1 MQSAR
6 FWQKDMLIT
15 DAQVHIWEP
24 DRPDRPWPGV
34 PQRPPHRPNGFS
46 AEAMLAEMH
55 AAGVDRAVVVPPNWV
70 GDNNQTALEAAAK
83 YPTRFAVV
91 GRFNPKAPGAREQ
104 LNGWLK
110 QPHLLGIR
118 ATFHTKPYIDWLD
131 DGSLDWYWDACER
144 LGIPVMALVPGMV
157 RKLLPIAESH
167 RELKILIPHMGC
179 RLDSRGAE
187 AFSSLEDLVALAR
200 YPAVFVMISCAPNY
214 SNEPYPFR
222 DLQPF
227 IKRIFDAYGPRR
239 MLWGADRTRLT
250 NTYSECL
257 DHVRKSLDFLSSDDK
272 EWILGRTLAE
282 ALNWPEAGRA
292 TPSQGATT
300 GR

>member
-1 MQSAR
+1 
-6 FWQKDMLIT
+6 MLIT
-15 DAQVHIWEP
+15 DAQVHLWEP
-24 DRPDRPWPGV
+24 NRPDRPWPGV

-46 AEAMLAEMH
+46 AGEMLAEMD
-55 AAGVDRAVVVPPNWV
+55 AAGVARAVVVPPNWV

-83 YPTRFAVV
+83 YPARFAVV
-91 GRFNPKAPGAREQ
+91 GRFNPKAPGAHEQ

-110 QPHLLGIR
+110 QPHMLGIR

-157 RKLLPIAESH
+157 GKLLPIAERH

-179 RLDSRGAE
+179 RLDSKGTE

-200 YPAVFVMISCAPNY
+200 YPGFFVMLSSAPNY

-250 NTYSECL
+250 STYSECL
-257 DHVRKSLDFLSSDDK
+257 DHVRRSLDFLSAGDK
-272 EWILGRTLAE
+272 EWILGRSLAE

-292 TPSQGATT
+292 TPSQGTMT